1 MENKT
6 ITKSGFARIVV
17 SEPKQTVSSPLDRVS
32 RREYLKLVYPN
43 GVTLILPMN
52 IDPVLLAQYI
62 HALD

>member
-6 ITKSGFARIVV
+6 IAKSGFARIVV
-17 SEPKQTVSSPLDRVS
+17 SDAKPVVSRPLETVT

-52 IDPVLLAQYI
+52 IDPVLLSQYI
-62 HALD
+62 HAID

>member
-6 ITKSGFARIVV
+6 IAKSGFARIVV
-17 SEPKQTVSSPLDRVS
+17 SEAKPVVSRPLETVT

-52 IDPVLLAQYI
+52 IDPVLLSQYI
-62 HALD
+62 HAIE

>member
-6 ITKSGFARIVV
+6 IQKSGFARIVV
-17 SEPKQTVSSPLDRVS
+17 SDPKQVASSPVQPVS

-52 IDPVLLAQYI
+52 IDPVLLSQYI
-62 HALD
+62 HAID

>member
-1 MENKT
+1 METKT

-17 SEPKQTVSSPLDRVS
+17 SEAKQTVSSPQERVS